1 MFAAEFSSI
10 YPSYLIFNMKI
21 MFRFSQELA
30 YWIGLVQTDGS
41 LVKWTRKNG
50 KIENELH
57 METKSEILIK
67 EFQKGLNLLNR
78 FPKYF
83 KTKRGFF
90 SCKAGVGSILF
101 QIKTLRLFS
110 AKAKFRAPNFV
121 LKDKAFFGAYLG
133 GIIDGDGDI
142 RTKNKKYPQCVIRI
156 TSGFKQEI
164 LMKLIKEFLICS
176 VTDTK
181 REGKRYLK
189 KENRIINGS
198 WHELEFSISS
208 KNFYFI
214 SSFVVPN
221 IKLPYKKEKISNFIK
236 QKYAAAGNFRQS
248 LLNPGLQT

>member
-1 MFAAEFSSI
+1 MFE
-10 YPSYLIFNMKI
+10 Y
-21 MFRFSQELA
+21 SQELA
-30 YWIGLVQTDGS
+30 YWIGLVQADGS

-57 METKSEILIK
+57 METKSEVLIK

-83 KTKRGFF
+83 VTKRGFF
-90 SCKAGVGSILF
+90 TCKASVGSILF
-101 QIKTLRLFS
+101 QIKVLRLFFS
-110 AKAKFRAPNFV
+110 KSKFQTPNFV
-121 LKDKAFFGAYLG
+121 LNDKAFFGAYLAG
-133 GIIDGDGDI
+133 LIDGDGDI

-164 LMKLIKEFLICS
+164 LMKSIREFLACS

-208 KNFYFI
+208 KNFDFI
-214 SSFVVPN
+214 FNYVVPN
-221 IKLPYKKEKISNFIK
+221 IKLLYKKEKISNFIK
-236 QKYAAAGNFRQS
+236 QKYAAVGNFRQI
-248 LLNPGLQT
+248 LLNPS